1 DVVTGKTDNHIVL
14 VDLRSKDLTGK
25 DCELALGQANITTN
39 KNAVPNDPQSPFVT
53 SGIRLGTAA
62 VTTRGFGMN
71 EIEKLSNW
79 ICDIVLNLDNKDQ
92 IQKIKNEAI
101 SMCKNFPVYK

>member
-1 DVVTGKTDNHIVL
+1 
-14 VDLRSKDLTGK
+14 
-25 DCELALGQANITTN
+25 
-39 KNAVPNDPQSPFVT
+39 
-53 SGIRLGTAA
+53 
-62 VTTRGFGMN
+62 MN

-92 IQKIKNEAI
+92 IQKIKNEVI